1 MNYHKGVGKI
11 KNLLKNPLA
20 VNSLILFVGA
30 TISNLSNYIFTLI
43 TGRLLGPADYGIF
56 NALSAVL
63 LVISVPALTL
73 MTVAVKFAAEYRGRK
88 ETGRLLTFFKQIH
101 RFFWGVGI
109 LLTVASFALSSI
121 ISEYLHIPTPLYYLV
136 LSLSYLLIFPQA
148 ICFGV
153 LQGWQLFGWYAFVGA
168 LGTLL
173 KLFAGAGAAWV
184 GWGVAGVLGAFFLS
198 YLVQYLLSLRP
209 ILRLGPS
216 PAIKERF
223 DWRSPLVYS
232 LPVFLTML
240 GLTLFMTTDMI
251 IVKRFFPPYE
261 AGIYSALSLL
271 GKTVLWIS
279 TSIVQVMFAL
289 VAEKKAAKKDD
300 SGYFLASL
308 FLVGVFCLLVSTVFS
323 IFPKQVVWLSFG
335 PRYLDAGSY
344 LAFYCLFITLYSLIN
359 VFANYFLSC
368 GKVVAASLVLVGAL
382 IQLGLLGIFHH
393 SFMEVISVSSLI
405 CLVLLLVMIG
415 AYLFSGRM
423 RRVYPLGQT

>member
-1 MNYHKGVGKI
+1 MGKL
-11 KNLLKNPLA
+11 KSLLKNPLA
-20 VNSLILFVGA
+20 LNSLILFVGA
-30 TISNLSNYIFTLI
+30 SVTNLSNYIFTLI
-43 TGRLLGPADYGIF
+43 TGRLLGPSDYGIF
-56 NALSAVL
+56 AALSAVL
-63 LVISVPALTL
+63 LVVSVPAITL
-73 MTVAVKFAAEYRGRK
+73 MTVAVKFTAEFRGRK
-88 ETGRLLTFFKQIH
+88 ETSRLRVFFKRLH
-101 RFFWGVGI
+101 RFFWLIGI
-109 LLTVASFALSSI
+109 LLTGISLALSPV
-121 ISEYLHIPTPLYYLV
+121 ISDYLHLPTPLYFMI
-136 LSLSYLLIFPQA
+136 LSFCFLLIFPQA
-148 ICFGV
+148 LGFGI

-173 KLFAGAGAAWV
+173 KLFVGAGAAWV
-184 GWGVAGVLGAFFLS
+184 GWGVTGVLGALLLS

-209 ILRLGPS
+209 IVRLGS
-216 PAIKERF
+216 SLAVTERF

-232 LPVFLTML
+232 LPVFLTTL

-251 IVKRFFPPYE
+251 IIKRFFPPYE

-289 VAEKKAAKKDD
+289 VAEKKAANKDD

-308 FLVGVFCLLVSTVFS
+308 FMVGACCVLVSTVFS
-323 IFPKQVVWLSFG
+323 IFPSQVVGLSFG
-335 PRYLDAGSY
+335 QRYLDAGSY

-382 IQLGLLGIFHH
+382 IQLGLLGILHH
-393 SFMEVISVSSLI
+393 SFVEVISVSSLVS
-405 CLVLLLVMIG
+405 LVLLLVMIG